1 MSEQRRMT
9 FSLTLVNR
17 CNNSR
22 RFKDFSDFRLFY
34 FGLMLAGHE
43 GPFSLLTSVIR
54 IVCILSRWKHGKN
67 FHAIVRDNRYEQRA
81 AKNQELICSRCET
94 FWELDIVT
102 FTALKC
108 GNFRRAVYPRTAARI
123 RIAWINDWNS
133 HTAVQLLFVCLI
145 FHPRLSHRRV

>member
-54 IVCILSRWKHGKN
+54 IVCILSRWKHEKN

-94 FWELDIVT
+94 FRELDCHIYS
-102 FTALKC
+102 FEMWKFSSC
-108 GNFRRAVYPRTAARI
+108 
-123 RIAWINDWNS
+123 
-133 HTAVQLLFVCLI
+133 CLPSYSSA
-145 FHPRLSHRRV
+145 HSYRVN